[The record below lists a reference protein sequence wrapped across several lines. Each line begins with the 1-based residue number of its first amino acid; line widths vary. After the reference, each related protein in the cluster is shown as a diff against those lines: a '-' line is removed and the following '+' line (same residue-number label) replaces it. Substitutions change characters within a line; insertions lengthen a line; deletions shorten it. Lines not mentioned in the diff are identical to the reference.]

1 MAMKTGGDNDE
12 VMSEINVTPLVDVML
27 VLVIVF
33 LVTAPLLTQSMNVN
47 LPKTG
52 AVAAADD
59 NQSTP
64 IGIDAQGRI
73 VLDKTGIADLAELE
87 AKLRDRVQQH
97 PEGLYIVHADQAVS
111 YAVVAKVLATAHKA
125 GINRLSLA
133 TVQE

>member
-1 MAMKTGGDNDE
+1 
-12 VMSEINVTPLVDVML
+12 
-27 VLVIVF
+27 
-33 LVTAPLLTQSMNVN
+33 
-47 LPKTG
+47 KTG

-133 TVQE
+133 T

>member
-52 AVAAADD
+52 AVAASDD
-59 NQSTP
+59 NKSTP

-73 VLDKTGIADLAELE
+73 VLDKTEIADLAQLE
-87 AKLRDRVQQH
+87 AKLREAVQQN

-125 GINRLSLA
+125 GVNRLSLA

>member
-52 AVAAADD
+52 AVAASDD
-59 NQSTP
+59 NLSTP
-64 IGIDAQGRI
+64 IGIDGQGRI
-73 VLDKTGIADLAELE
+73 VLDKTEIADLAQLE
-87 AKLRDRVQQH
+87 AKLKEAVQQN

-125 GINRLSLA
+125 GVNRLSLA